1 VDALIVFTSVKYL
14 AILITADNLLLRAA
28 EPVKAAVK
36 AQIMTARQAIELVRS
51 QISGRDQMAQAGLAP
66 IVRTVSQ
73 GLFSS
78 VWIQR

>member
-51 QISGRDQMAQAGLAP
+51 QISGRDQMARP
-66 IVRTVSQ
+66 DSIRERT
-73 GLFSS
+73 S
-78 VWIQR
+78 VPVWAKTD